1 MTAGTIS
8 SSVLSL
14 VAGVGIFLMACQMM
28 SSNLESASSAK
39 LKFLFSKVSKSKLL
53 GVGIGTAVTAVVQ
66 SSSASI
72 VMVLGFVNAGV
83 MSLLQATTIIF
94 GANIGT
100 TVTAQIVSLGLSGS
114 GALSMTVVFS
124 GFAGVGAVL
133 NLFCKNDRWKKIGG
147 ILAGFG
153 MLFVGLGLMSGSMG
167 DFARMDAVKEFLAG
181 VRNPLL
187 LVAVGTVLTAIMQS
201 CSVTTS
207 VAVTMVAAGL
217 VDLNQGIYLTIG
229 ANIGAVTP
237 VVLASLASGKNAKRS
252 ALVHVLF
259 NCVGAA
265 LFVGAGLLLSAAAD
279 MSLGDL
285 FARLVPGEAK
295 TRLAMFHT
303 IFNVATT
310 GLLLP
315 VAGGLALLARRAIPD
330 DAAAEKEDAEPKLH
344 FLDANMLKTPP
355 IAVQQTKREILN
367 MGEIAMANLDIAL
380 DMVTTLDLS
389 RKEEFA
395 RNEHEL
401 NFLNRTLVNFA
412 VRLTELPGLSEKDR
426 LYLATTIRGVS
437 DLERVGDYAENITEY
452 ADMLVQSGASFSE
465 EAQREIAGLR
475 ELVAELYGHVA
486 AAYAD
491 EDRDELERVFA
502 VEERIDDYTNQMEEN
517 HLKRLADGTCSPN
530 AGAQYISL
538 SSNVERI
545 ADHLTNVAKSIQKI

>member
-28 SSNLESASSAK
+28 SSNLESVSSAR
-39 LKFLFSKVSKSKLL
+39 LKSLFSKVSRSKLL
-53 GVGIGTAVTAVVQ
+53 GVGVGTAVTAVVQ

-83 MSLLQATTIIF
+83 MTLLQATTIIF

-133 NLFCKNDRWKKIGG
+133 ALFCKNDRWRKVGG

-187 LVAVGTVLTAIMQS
+187 LVAVGTVLTAVVQS

-207 VAVTMVAAGL
+207 VAVTMVATGL

-229 ANIGAVTP
+229 ANIGAVSP
-237 VVLASLASGKNAKRS
+237 VVLASLASGKNAKRT

-265 LFVGAGLLLSAAAD
+265 LFVGAGLVLSAGSD

-285 FARLVPGEAK
+285 FAALVPGAAK

-303 IFNVATT
+303 AFNVATAA
-310 GLLLP
+310 LLLP
-315 VAGGLALLARRAIPD
+315 VAGGLALLAQRAIPD
-330 DAAAEKEDAEPKLH
+330 AAEETEDSSPKLH

-465 EAQREIAGLR
+465 EAQKEIAGLR
-475 ELVAELYGHVA
+475 ELVSTLYGHVA

-502 VEERIDDYTNQMEEN
+502 VEEKIDDYTNQMEEN
-517 HLKRLADGTCSPN
+517 HLRRLADGTCSPN

>member
-1 MTAGTIS
+1 
-8 SSVLSL
+8 
-14 VAGVGIFLMACQMM
+14 
-28 SSNLESASSAK
+28 
-39 LKFLFSKVSKSKLL
+39 
-53 GVGIGTAVTAVVQ
+53 
-66 SSSASI
+66 
-72 VMVLGFVNAGV
+72 
-83 MSLLQATTIIF
+83 
-94 GANIGT
+94 
-100 TVTAQIVSLGLSGS
+100 
-114 GALSMTVVFS
+114 MTVVFS

-133 NLFCKNDRWKKIGG
+133 NLFCKNDRWKKVGG

-207 VAVTMVAAGL
+207 VAVTMVATGL

-229 ANIGAVTP
+229 ANIGAVSP
-237 VVLASLASGKNAKRS
+237 VVLAALASGKNAKRS

-265 LFVGAGLLLSAAAD
+265 LFVGAGIVLAAGAD

-285 FARLVPGEAK
+285 FAALVPGEAK

-303 IFNVATT
+303 IFNVATAA
-310 GLLLP
+310 LLLP
-315 VAGGLALLARRAIPD
+315 VAGALALLTQRAIPD
-330 DAAAEKEDAEPKLH
+330 AAEEKEDPSPKLH

-437 DLERVGDYAENITEY
+437 DLERLGDYAENITEY

-465 EAQREIAGLR
+465 EAQKEIAGLR
-475 ELVAELYGHVA
+475 ELVSALYGHVA

-491 EDRDELERVFA
+491 EDRNALERVFA

-517 HLKRLADGTCSPN
+517 HLKRLADGTCNPN

>member
-39 LKFLFSKVSKSKLL
+39 LKSLFSKVSRSKLL
-53 GVGIGTAVTAVVQ
+53 GVGVGTAVTAVVQ

-133 NLFCKNDRWKKIGG
+133 NLFCKNDRWKKVGG

-181 VRNPLL
+181 IRNPLL
-187 LVAVGTVLTAIMQS
+187 LVAVGTVLTAVVQS

-229 ANIGAVTP
+229 ANIGAVSP
-237 VVLASLASGKNAKRS
+237 VVLASLASGKNAKRT

-265 LFVGAGLLLSAAAD
+265 LFVGAGLVLSAGAD

-285 FARLVPGEAK
+285 FAALVPGAAK

-303 IFNVATT
+303 FFNVATT

-315 VAGGLALLARRAIPD
+315 VAGGLALMAQRAIPD
-330 DAAAEKEDAEPKLH
+330 SAAAEEDSSPKLH

-389 RKEEFA
+389 RREEFA

-502 VEERIDDYTNQMEEN
+502 VEERIDDYTNRMEEN
-517 HLKRLADGTCSPN
+517 HLKRLADGTCNPN

>member
-133 NLFCKNDRWKKIGG
+133 NLFCKNDRWKKVGG

-167 DFARMDAVKEFLAG
+167 EFARMDAVKEFLAG
-181 VRNPLL
+181 IRNPLL
-187 LVAVGTVLTAIMQS
+187 LVAVGTVLTAVVQS

-229 ANIGAVTP
+229 ANIGAVSP
-237 VVLASLASGKNAKRS
+237 VVLASLASGKNAKRT

-265 LFVGAGLLLSAAAD
+265 LFVGAGLVLSAGAD

-285 FARLVPGEAK
+285 FAALVPGAAK

-315 VAGGLALLARRAIPD
+315 VAGGLALMAQRAIPD
-330 DAAAEKEDAEPKLH
+330 SAAAEEDSSPKLH

>member
-1 MTAGTIS
+1 MTAGMIS

-167 DFARMDAVKEFLAG
+167 EFARMDAVKEFLAG
-181 VRNPLL
+181 IRNPLL
-187 LVAVGTVLTAIMQS
+187 LVAVGTVLTAVVQS

-229 ANIGAVTP
+229 ANIGAVSP
-237 VVLASLASGKNAKRS
+237 VVLASLASGKNAKRT

-265 LFVGAGLLLSAAAD
+265 LFVGAGLVLSAGAD

-285 FARLVPGEAK
+285 FAALVPGAAK

-303 IFNVATT
+303 FFNVATT

-315 VAGGLALLARRAIPD
+315 VAGGLALMAQRAIPD
-330 DAAAEKEDAEPKLH
+330 SAAAEEDSSPKLH

>member
-83 MSLLQATTIIF
+83 MTLLQATTIIF

-187 LVAVGTVLTAIMQS
+187 LVAVGTVLTAVVQS

-207 VAVTMVAAGL
+207 VAVTMVATGL
-217 VDLNQGIYLTIG
+217 VFKMG
-229 ANIGAVTP
+229 
-237 VVLASLASGKNAKRS
+237 VV
-252 ALVHVLF
+252 
-259 NCVGAA
+259 
-265 LFVGAGLLLSAAAD
+265 FV
-279 MSLGDL
+279 
-285 FARLVPGEAK
+285 
-295 TRLAMFHT
+295 
-303 IFNVATT
+303 I
-310 GLLLP
+310 
-315 VAGGLALLARRAIPD
+315 
-330 DAAAEKEDAEPKLH
+330 
-344 FLDANMLKTPP
+344 
-355 IAVQQTKREILN
+355 
-367 MGEIAMANLDIAL
+367 
-380 DMVTTLDLS
+380 
-389 RKEEFA
+389 
-395 RNEHEL
+395 
-401 NFLNRTLVNFA
+401 
-412 VRLTELPGLSEKDR
+412 
-426 LYLATTIRGVS
+426 
-437 DLERVGDYAENITEY
+437 
-452 ADMLVQSGASFSE
+452 
-465 EAQREIAGLR
+465 
-475 ELVAELYGHVA
+475 
-486 AAYAD
+486 
-491 EDRDELERVFA
+491 
-502 VEERIDDYTNQMEEN
+502 
-517 HLKRLADGTCSPN
+517 
-530 AGAQYISL
+530 
-538 SSNVERI
+538 
-545 ADHLTNVAKSIQKI
+545 

>member
-1 MTAGTIS
+1 MIS

-167 DFARMDAVKEFLAG
+167 EFARMDAVKEFLAG
-181 VRNPLL
+181 IRNPLL
-187 LVAVGTVLTAIMQS
+187 LVAVGTVLTAVVQS

-229 ANIGAVTP
+229 ANIGAVSP
-237 VVLASLASGKNAKRS
+237 VVLASLASGKNAKRT

-265 LFVGAGLLLSAAAD
+265 LFVGAGLVLSAGAD

-285 FARLVPGEAK
+285 FAALVPGAAK

-303 IFNVATT
+303 FFNVATT

-315 VAGGLALLARRAIPD
+315 VAGGLALMAQRAIPD
-330 DAAAEKEDAEPKLH
+330 SAAAEEDSSPKLH